1 LKAVARAEDP
11 VVEATGRFLKSFK
24 RPARLLV
31 AISGGSDSTGLLVA
45 LATLCATGRY
55 PGITLA
61 ACSIDHA
68 LRAGSAEEA
77 KWVEALC
84 ARHGI
89 PHVIRRWE
97 GEKPASGLQAAARA
111 KRYDLLV
118 EAATELGADSILA
131 AHTSDD
137 QNETVAMRAERS
149 PEGIGLS
156 GMADAVLLNGAVW
169 LLRPFLPLERAT
181 VRAFLA
187 ARGETWL
194 DDPSNRNSHFERVR
208 IRERGTATIPM
219 RPSQDRHL
227 LSERAADFLIE
238 NVRAE
243 RGLFAVGP
251 AAVEALLADPAAWR
265 GLLLLAAAAGGRAHV
280 LETASADRLRA
291 FLASG
296 RLSRLTAGRVVFDR
310 RRDGLFL
317 YREHRGIESLALPAG
332 AAALWDGRYRVANL
346 TGQPIVVSAVGDEEG
361 QGDAVLRGPALR
373 ARRAAPR
380 LKFEDGK
387 MVPADG
393 ARVDTSIAPYARF
406 LPRFDLPLANAL
418 AGILGCRPFSSPPNE

>member
-1 LKAVARAEDP
+1 M
-11 VVEATGRFLKSFK
+11 
-24 RPARLLV
+24 V

-61 ACSIDHA
+61 ACTIDHA
-68 LRAGSAEEA
+68 LRAGSADEA

-89 PHVIRRWE
+89 PHVSRRWE

-118 EAATELGADSILA
+118 EVATELGADSILA

-137 QNETVAMRAERS
+137 QNETVAMRVERS

-169 LLRPFLPLERAT
+169 LLRPFLSLERAS

-208 IRERGTATIPM
+208 IRERGTAANPTLS
-219 RPSQDRHL
+219 SQDRHL

-243 RGLFAVGP
+243 RGLFAIGP
-251 AAVEALLADPAAWR
+251 AAVEAFLADPAAWR
-265 GLLLLAAAAGGRAHV
+265 GLLLLAATAGGRAHA

-332 AAALWDGRYRVANL
+332 TATLWDGRYRVANV

-393 ARVDTSIAPYARF
+393 ARVGTSIAPYARF